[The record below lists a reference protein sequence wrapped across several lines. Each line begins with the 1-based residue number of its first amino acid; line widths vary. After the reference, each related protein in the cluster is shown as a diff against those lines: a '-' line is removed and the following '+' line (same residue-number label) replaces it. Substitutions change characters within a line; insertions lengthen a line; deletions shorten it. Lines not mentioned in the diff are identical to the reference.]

1 MWSSILFFFCFNF
14 YIISYYLGVL
24 IGTYPKFWYVY
35 YFWDVLSGPDN
46 LTPETYNYQSCDSQ
60 HSTFCKAIHP
70 FCHRQMGLEELSP
83 THTDTRNCGR
93 LRRIWSLS
101 RGEGKKG
108 PVPIVSET
116 TAGKLKVV
124 LSFWM
129 VWWCLSVC
137 CTYICSAFTTL
148 GGNDSG

>member
-1 MWSSILFFFCFNF
+1 
-14 YIISYYLGVL
+14 
-24 IGTYPKFWYVY
+24 
-35 YFWDVLSGPDN
+35 
-46 LTPETYNYQSCDSQ
+46 
-60 HSTFCKAIHP
+60 
-70 FCHRQMGLEELSP
+70 MGLEELSP

-124 LSFWM
+124 LSF
-129 VWWCLSVC
+129 
-137 CTYICSAFTTL
+137 
-148 GGNDSG
+148 